1 MVIAPP
7 RWSKPG
13 ELPLLVQLPPDDTTT
28 VLLPSIVA
36 FDDWAFVLSTV
47 AVPPLLI
54 VTVFPLAGGPPGVQL
69 VLADQIPVGAFQ
81 QKFVVHAA

>member
-1 MVIAPP
+1 
-7 RWSKPG
+7 
-13 ELPLLVQLPPDDTTT
+13 

-54 VTVFPLAGGPPGVQL
+54 VTVFPLAGGPPGYQL
-69 VLADQIPVGAFQ
+69 VPTDQIPVGAFQ
-81 QKFVVHAA
+81 QKSVVHAA